1 MCDPPRRSG
10 HRRADQRPPAV
21 APAPA
26 PAPAPAAPEVPTP
39 QHRPCLGHRGLQLSS
54 MHTART
60 CGAGGWPCLDEDCGP
75 GEGPGRKLPMALRGL
90 MRRSKPLRGA
100 SRPPPMS
107 PSQTCQLRFLRKSQ
121 TAPPPRP
128 VVGGMRPS
136 AKMHVPSSLEPGT
149 VSPHTAEGLVDVIR
163 LGTSTGTDDPGSWG
177 GRGPRHHRARA
188 RGGGRREVSLRGK
201 E

>member
-21 APAPA
+21 A

-100 SRPPPMS
+100 SRPPPTS
-107 PSQTCQLRFLRKSQ
+107 PSQPCQLRFLRKSQ
-121 TAPPPRP
+121 TAPPPPPR
-128 VVGGMRPS
+128 GGRNE
-136 AKMHVPSSLEPGT
+136 ALRKD
-149 VSPHTAEGLVDVIR
+149 ARAFI
-163 LGTSTGTDDPGSWG
+163 LGTWDRVTSHSRGTCGCD
-177 GRGPRHHRARA
+177 
-188 RGGGRREVSLRGK
+188 
-201 E
+201 